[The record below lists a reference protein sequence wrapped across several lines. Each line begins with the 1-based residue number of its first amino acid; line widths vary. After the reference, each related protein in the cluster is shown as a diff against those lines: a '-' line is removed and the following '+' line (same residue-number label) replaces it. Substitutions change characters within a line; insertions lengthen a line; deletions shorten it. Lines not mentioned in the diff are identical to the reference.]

1 MRNSFLGRQRA
12 LILSEQIYQLE
23 SSGKIKCALGV
34 SNTENSIEGIDYTG
48 HGRSGK
54 PNKGQRYNPEISYSR
69 NL

>member
-12 LILSEQIYQLE
+12 LILSEQISQSE
-23 SSGKIKCALGV
+23 SSGKTKRTLGV

-54 PNKGQRYNPEISYSR
+54 PNKGQWYNPEISYSR